1 MGATGRKPNESRA
14 PRTVQ
19 RKSMTNEAFIRLGVF
34 VFMVAALSVW
44 EWWRPQRP
52 PFRLVSARR
61 LVNVLMIVLN
71 IVIVRLVL
79 ISSLVGIAVW
89 AQDSE
94 VGLLRFLPLP
104 DPVSFLLAFVALDL
118 VVYWQHR
125 MFHVV
130 PWFWRVHAVHHSDV
144 EFDQTT
150 GVRFHP
156 VEIVLSTIIKGA
168 AVVAIGATPLVV
180 LVFEVVLSSSSL
192 FNHANAR
199 MPRVLDRILRW
210 VLVTPDMHRIHHS
223 VDSDEY
229 NRNFGFCLTWW
240 DRLFGSYRDHPR
252 ATHEQMQIGL
262 AGFREPSDQSV
273 ARLMTQPIRVM
284 A

>member
-1 MGATGRKPNESRA
+1 M
-14 PRTVQ
+14 
-19 RKSMTNEAFIRLGVF
+19 NEAFIRLAVF
-34 VFMVAALSVW
+34 FFMVAALSVW
-44 EWWRPQRP
+44 EWRQPRRP

-61 LVNVLMIVLN
+61 FVNVLMLAVN
-71 IVIVRLVL
+71 IAIVRIVL
-79 ISSLVGIAVW
+79 ISSLVGVAVM
-89 AQDSE
+89 AQDGE
-94 VGLLRFLPLP
+94 VGLLRLLPLP
-104 DPVSFLLAFVALDL
+104 DPDSFLLAFEALDL

-125 MFHVV
+125 MFHLA

-168 AVVAIGATPLVV
+168 AVVAIGATPLAV
-180 LVFEVVLSSSSL
+180 LVFEVVLSSGSL

-199 MPRVLDRILRW
+199 MPRALDRILRW

-223 VDSDEY
+223 VDSDEH

-240 DRLFGSYRDHPR
+240 DRLFGSYRDQPR

-262 AGFREPSDQSV
+262 AGFRAPSDQSV

>member
-1 MGATGRKPNESRA
+1 M
-14 PRTVQ
+14 
-19 RKSMTNEAFIRLGVF
+19 NEAFIRLAVF
-34 VFMVAALSVW
+34 FFMVAALSVW
-44 EWWRPQRP
+44 EWRQPRRP

-61 LVNVLMIVLN
+61 FVNVLMLAVN
-71 IVIVRLVL
+71 IAIVRIVL
-79 ISSLVGIAVW
+79 ISSLVGVAVM
-89 AQDSE
+89 AQDGE
-94 VGLLRFLPLP
+94 VGLLRLLPLP

-125 MFHVV
+125 MFHLA

-168 AVVAIGATPLVV
+168 AVVAIGATPLAV

-199 MPRVLDRILRW
+199 MPRALDRILRW

-223 VDSDEY
+223 VDSDEH

-240 DRLFGSYRDHPR
+240 DRLFGSYRDQPR

-262 AGFREPSDQSV
+262 AGFRAPSDQSV

>member
-1 MGATGRKPNESRA
+1 M
-14 PRTVQ
+14 
-19 RKSMTNEAFIRLGVF
+19 NEAFIRLAVF
-34 VFMVAALSVW
+34 FFMVAALSVW
-44 EWWRPQRP
+44 EWRQPRRP

-61 LVNVLMIVLN
+61 FVNVLMLAVN
-71 IVIVRLVL
+71 IAIVRIVL
-79 ISSLVGIAVW
+79 ISSLVGVAVM

-94 VGLLRFLPLP
+94 VGLLRLLPLP

-125 MFHVV
+125 MFHLA

-168 AVVAIGATPLVV
+168 AVVAIGATPLAV
-180 LVFEVVLSSSSL
+180 LVFEVVLSSGSL

-199 MPRVLDRILRW
+199 MPRALDRILRW

-223 VDSDEY
+223 VDSDEH

-240 DRLFGSYRDHPR
+240 DRLFGSYRDQPR

-262 AGFREPSDQSV
+262 AGFRAPSDQSV